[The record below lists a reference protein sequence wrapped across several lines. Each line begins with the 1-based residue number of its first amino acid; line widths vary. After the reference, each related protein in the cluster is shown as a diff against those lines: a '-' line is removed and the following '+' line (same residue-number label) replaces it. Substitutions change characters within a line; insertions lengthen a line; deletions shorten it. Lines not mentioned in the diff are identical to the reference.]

1 MTTHLDGK
9 ELEKQLVNNLVQS
22 KLELANDPN
31 VQQTLAIAEK
41 TAVLQSG
48 VTQINDGQKQLLG
61 VLNDLQNQM
70 GKLESGLSTS
80 SEGLDKV
87 SGGLKD
93 AQKFLSDFSKS
104 KTTERFYIPQKIPDD
119 AV

>member
-22 KLELANDPN
+22 KPELANDPN

-48 VTQINDGQKQLLG
+48 VT
-61 VLNDLQNQM
+61 
-70 GKLESGLSTS
+70 
-80 SEGLDKV
+80 
-87 SGGLKD
+87 
-93 AQKFLSDFSKS
+93 
-104 KTTERFYIPQKIPDD
+104 
-119 AV
+119 